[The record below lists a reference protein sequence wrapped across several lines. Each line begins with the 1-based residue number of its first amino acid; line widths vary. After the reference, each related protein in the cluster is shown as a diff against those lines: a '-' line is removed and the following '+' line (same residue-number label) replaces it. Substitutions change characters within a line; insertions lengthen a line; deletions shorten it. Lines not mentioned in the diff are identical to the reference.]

1 MKNKIKKIIIKY
13 NMKIGKKTNF
23 SNIFKDLDSLQYV
36 ELLTIIEKQLKKK
49 VNFVKVLNEKKITIN
64 NLLKFV
70 KK

>member
-13 NMKIGKKTNF
+13 NTKIGKKTNF
-23 SNIFKDLDSLQYV
+23 SNIFNDLDSLQYV

-49 VNFVKVLNEKKITIN
+49 VNFVKVINEKKITID

-70 KK
+70 K